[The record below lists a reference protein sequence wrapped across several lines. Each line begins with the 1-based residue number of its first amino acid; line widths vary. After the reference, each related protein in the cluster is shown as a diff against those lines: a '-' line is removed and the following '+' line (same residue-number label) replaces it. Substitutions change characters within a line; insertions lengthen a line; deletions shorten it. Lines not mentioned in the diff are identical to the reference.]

1 MFLQYALT
9 FLLFSQDITL
19 PETIKGEPSVFIPI
33 TAVTKGEVV
42 QFVPLDAGLS
52 VFPANLLTDKKTT
65 VVVAGKS
72 GRYRVLAYTSINNMP
87 SNPAITTLIVGNPG
101 PDKPDKPDPDKPDK
115 PDPDKPDPDKPN
127 VKPDQEFLDA
137 VKSIYGGLQEPDKAA
152 SVKKLVAI
160 YQLGLKE
167 IDNPTHK
174 TTGELFSAVRTFAYK
189 NLPQG
194 KIEPIREMLADKT
207 DTEVGTEINTSLDAA
222 TKLKIKNN
230 FNKILTALGG
240 LNV

>member
-65 VVVAGKS
+65 VVVAGKA
-72 GRYRVLAYTSINNMP
+72 GRYRVLAYTSINNIP

-101 PDKPDKPDPDKPDK
+101 PDKPDPDKPDK
-115 PDPDKPDPDKPN
+115 PDPDKPDKPDPDKPN

-137 VKSIYGGLQEPDKAA
+137 VKSIYGGLQEADKAA
-152 SVKKLVAI
+152 SVKKLLSV
-160 YQLGLKE
+160 YQYGLKE
-167 IDNPTHK
+167 VDNPTHK
-174 TTGELFSAVRTFAYK
+174 TTGELFATIRTFSFK

-207 DTEVGTEINTSLDAA
+207 DKEVGTDINTSLDAA
-222 TKLKIKNN
+222 AKQKIKNN
-230 FNKILTALGG
+230 FNKILIALGG